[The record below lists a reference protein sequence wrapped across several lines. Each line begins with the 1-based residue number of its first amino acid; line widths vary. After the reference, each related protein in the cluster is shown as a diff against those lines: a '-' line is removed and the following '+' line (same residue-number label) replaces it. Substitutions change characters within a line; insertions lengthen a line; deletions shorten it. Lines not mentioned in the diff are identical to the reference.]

1 MNIKKTIYWIIYFIA
16 IGILFITPTFQLNP
30 EWMYEINNVFNNSI
44 NIIPFK
50 TIIYY
55 ISSLMDNSI
64 NVNIAIGF
72 FIRNLIVGLPLGLLI
87 PATIKNVN
95 IKNFILI
102 TILVSLGIEVLS
114 FMLRIG
120 VIDIDAILLR
130 LIAATIIFYTVKNIP
145 KLNKFINNIG

>member
-1 MNIKKTIYWIIYFIA
+1 MNIKKTIYWIIYFIV

-30 EWMYEINNVFNNSI
+30 KWMYEINNIFYNSI

-50 TIIYY
+50 TIVYY

-64 NVNIAIGF
+64 NANIAIGF

-87 PATIKNVN
+87 PITIKNVN
-95 IKNFILI
+95 IKKFILI

-145 KLNKFINNIG
+145 KLNKFINNVG

>member
-1 MNIKKTIYWIIYFIA
+1 MDNYFIA